1 MHQVPRDLEAEA
13 PDITVNS
20 LEKVEARQN
29 ACHSP
34 ELGAGAGFTVIGG
47 DGSGDGRYSS
57 EVEHMILSANPSTKP
72 N

>member
-1 MHQVPRDLEAEA
+1 MHQVPRDPEAEA

-29 ACHSP
+29 ARHSP
-34 ELGAGAGFTVIGG
+34 ELGAGFTVIG
-47 DGSGDGRYSS
+47 GDGRYSS

>member
-29 ACHSP
+29 ARHSP
-34 ELGAGAGFTVIGG
+34 ELGAGAGFTVIG
-47 DGSGDGRYSS
+47 GDGRYSS